1 MHATI
6 SRMKSLVV
14 ANWKMNPGTWK
25 EAKKLFEETKRM
37 SALLKVPVV
46 VAPPA
51 IFLREIA
58 GLRPQKIGLAAQNV
72 HFEQSGSYTGEVS
85 AFQAKDAKA
94 HYALVGHAER
104 RALGETND
112 DVRKK
117 VTTLLALEMMPI
129 LCLGEHV
136 RDDEGSHFTFVR
148 EQLLTA
154 LHDVPQQKIAKVIIA
169 YEPVWAIGATETMRP
184 HDMHEMSIYI
194 RKALVEKYGDAGHK
208 PMILYGGAVDGTNVG
223 AMLEHGG
230 VKGFLVGRAS
240 VDAKRLAELLRA
252 MKEA

>member
-1 MHATI
+1 
-6 SRMKSLVV
+6 MKSLVV

-37 SALLKVPVV
+37 STLLKVPVI

-51 IFLREIA
+51 IFLREIGA
-58 GLRPQKIGLAAQNV
+58 LRPGKVGLSAQNV
-72 HFEQSGSYTGEVS
+72 HFEQSGSYTGEIS
-85 AFQAKDAKA
+85 ALQAKDAKA

-104 RALGETND
+104 RAMGETDD

-117 VTTLLALEMMPI
+117 VGALLALDMMPI
-129 LCLGEHV
+129 VCLGEHV
-136 RDDEGSHFTFVR
+136 RDDDGAHFTFVR

-154 LHDVPQQKIAKVIIA
+154 LRDVPLQKITKIIIA
-169 YEPVWAIGATETMRP
+169 YEPVWAIGAAEPMRA

-194 RKALVEKYGDAGHK
+194 RKALVEKYGEAGHK
-208 PMILYGGAVDGTNVG
+208 PMVLYGGAVDGTNVG
-223 AMLEHGG
+223 IMLEHGG

-240 VDAKRLAELLRA
+240 VDAKKLAELLRA
-252 MKEA
+252 VKDA

>member
-1 MHATI
+1 
-6 SRMKSLVV
+6 MKSLVV

-37 SALLKVPVV
+37 SALLKVSVI

-51 IFLREIA
+51 IFLRDIG
-58 GLRPQKIGLAAQNV
+58 GLRGGKIGLSAQNV
-72 HFEQSGSYTGEVS
+72 HFEQSGSFTGEMSVG
-85 AFQAKDAKA
+85 QAKDAKV
-94 HYALVGHAER
+94 HYSLVGHAER
-104 RALGETND
+104 RAMGETDD

-117 VTTLLALEMMPI
+117 VGALLSLDVIPI
-129 LCLGEHV
+129 LCIGEHV
-136 RDDEGSHFTFVR
+136 RDDEGVHFTFVR

-154 LHDVPQQKIAKVIIA
+154 LRDVPVQKIAKLIIA
-169 YEPVWAIGATETMRP
+169 YEPVWAIGADEPMRP

-194 RKALVEKYGDAGHK
+194 RKALVEKYGEAGHK
-208 PMILYGGAVDGTNVG
+208 PMILYGGAVDGGNVR

-240 VDAKRLAELLRA
+240 IDAKRLAELLRA
-252 MKEA
+252 IKEA

>member
-1 MHATI
+1 
-6 SRMKSLVV
+6 MKFLVV

-37 SALLKVPVV
+37 SALLKVPVI

-51 IFLREIA
+51 LFLREIGA
-58 GLRPQKIGLAAQNV
+58 LRRGKVGLAAQNV
-72 HFEQSGSYTGEVS
+72 HFEQTGSYTGEIS
-85 AFQAKDAKA
+85 AFQTKDAKA
-94 HYALVGHAER
+94 QCALVGHAER
-104 RALGETND
+104 RARGETDD

-117 VTTLLALEMMPI
+117 VATLLALEMTPI
-129 LCLGEHV
+129 LCIGEEV
-136 RDDEGSHFTFVR
+136 RDDEGVHFTSVR

-154 LHDVPQQKIAKVIIA
+154 LRDVPVQKIAKILIA
-169 YEPVWAIGATETMRP
+169 YEPVWAIGAAEPMRP

-194 RKALVEKYGDAGHK
+194 RKALVEKYGEVGHK
-208 PMILYGGAVDGTNVG
+208 PMILYGGAVDGANVG

-252 MKEA
+252 VKEA